1 MHTVVRLVMILIAS
15 TGCPK
20 APSALGD
27 PTLPEAVEA
36 VDAQT
41 PQALLASASESL
53 DPAVRARA
61 LHLLVLSSDDLT
73 GWGARALFDPSPWVQ
88 RAALRALSTRPEAGA
103 PLLRG
108 YVERDNTDPT
118 ARSLAALQLP
128 RGSVDL
134 ADAWAQVAAPWD
146 RLPLALAAWHHGD
159 DDARAAVEATLRT
172 GELPLDLD
180 LMDALALHGDASLL
194 PALADA
200 QDRVEPELATALA
213 AVRIRLGDP
222 KAEVEL
228 RRSLGGDVY
237 ERMEV
242 LDRIATWD
250 DPAADALIRKA
261 SSAGP
266 DLARSYG
273 ELLLT
278 ARTGQHTQRLS
289 EALQSVDRD
298 VRLLGV
304 EAAAQA
310 LSHGP
315 ADRALARG
323 AMEVLREATADPD
336 PAVRSSA
343 ARALGEHGGP
353 DHADLLQA
361 MLADEV
367 QQVRIEAAGALL
379 R

>member
-1 MHTVVRLVMILIAS
+1 MHTIARLLLILVVS

-36 VDAQT
+36 VDAQA
-41 PQALLASASESL
+41 PQALLESASESL

-61 LHLLVLSSDDLT
+61 LHLLVLSSDDVE

-88 RAALRALSTRPEAGA
+88 RGAIRALSTRPEAGA

-108 YVERDNTDPT
+108 FVERDDTDPT
-118 ARSLAALQLP
+118 ARSLAALLLP

-134 ADAWAQVAAPWD
+134 TEAWATVAEPWD

-159 DDARAAVEATLRT
+159 DDARPAVEAALRT

-180 LMDALALHGDASLL
+180 LMDAVALHGDASLL
-194 PALADA
+194 PSLADA
-200 QDRVEPELATALA
+200 QDRVEPELATAIA
-213 AVRIRLGDP
+213 AVRMRLGDP
-222 KAEVEL
+222 KGEVEL
-228 RRSLGGDVY
+228 RRALGGDVY

-250 DPAADALIRKA
+250 DPAAEALIRKA

-278 ARTGQHTQRLS
+278 ARTGQHAQRLS

-304 EAAAQA
+304 EASAQA
-310 LSHGP
+310 LGHGP
-315 ADRALARG
+315 ADRALARS
-323 AMEVLREATADPD
+323 AVEVLREATGDPD
-336 PAVRSSA
+336 PAVRASA
-343 ARALGEHGGP
+343 ARALGAHGGP

-361 MLADEV
+361 LLADEV
-367 QQVRIEAAGALL
+367 QQVRVEAAGALL